1 MMFLYIL
8 LLSWQVSLNPL
19 EIEQGQQEVILSME
33 ELYSF
38 EDKSNQLT
46 FSDVKSPSFQSNF
59 TQKPNFEPDDYNR
72 NSTYWV
78 KLNFSLP
85 EYDGN
90 YILEF
95 YDQTID
101 SINVFIRQD
110 KGVYRKYNLGDA
122 YPFSSKSIKHKN
134 FDLTLDANSEYE
146 AYIHVRNSQYADIR
160 IAIKRIDRFIQYSLN
175 EYFLY
180 GIFYGMIL
188 IISLYN
194 LLIYLAIR
202 EIKYIY
208 YTFYI
213 LSVGFYALCIDGI
226 AYQYLWP
233 EQPNWNQL
241 AYGVALYSIIL
252 WSTIFSIRFLNTKI
266 RAPRLHKLILG
277 VLIARSLLFI
287 YALFFDPSIFRFR
300 NLEIILLSIIFVSSI
315 FVFRRGYKPAR
326 FFVVAYGILFLGF
339 LMRALINWSVIPFN
353 TFNYYSLHIGF
364 ILEMLFL
371 TFALSDRV
379 RILKANRDRA
389 LKRIVT
395 QHEQNVKVI
404 NKINKGL
411 EKKVE
416 ERTKDL
422 NEKNIELEKS
432 NEQINKQSRE
442 IAEINSMLDL
452 DNWRLKNN
460 IKKIQRERL
469 LNKNLNFDEFTEIF
483 STKDQCLEI
492 LASFKWKNGYECQR
506 CDNTKY
512 HLNDQ
517 NLARRCTKCGY
528 NESPTA
534 YTIFKGIKF
543 DLPKAFFIVYA
554 HLNEDRYTLDELS
567 AIMDMRRN
575 TIWEFK
581 KKVEEEIENNGK
593 ADLNNLLHFGYERL
607 TNFVEVRR

>member
-1 MMFLYIL
+1 MIL
-8 LLSWQVSLNPL
+8 LSVLISLLFLNPL
-19 EIEQGQQEVILSME
+19 VIDKDQQEVILSMK
-33 ELYSF
+33 ELYSY
-38 EDKSNQLT
+38 EDKDNQLT
-46 FSDVKSPSFQSNF
+46 FSDVKSPSFSSNF
-59 TQKPNFEPDDYNR
+59 TQKPDFEPDDYDR

-78 KLNFSLP
+78 KLNFKLP
-85 EYDGN
+85 EYEGN

-101 SINVFIRQD
+101 SINVYLRQD
-110 KGVYRKYNLGDA
+110 GGLYRKYNLGDA

-146 AYIHVRNSQYADIR
+146 AYIQVKNSQYADIR
-160 IAIKRIDRFIQYSLN
+160 VAIKRIDRFIQYSLN

-180 GIFYGMIL
+180 GIFYGMIV

-233 EQPNWNQL
+233 EQPKWNQL

-266 RAPRLHKLILG
+266 RAPKLHKLIIG
-277 VLIARSLLFI
+277 VLILRSSLFA
-287 YALFFDPSIFRFR
+287 YALFFDPNLFRFR
-300 NLEIILLSIIFVSSI
+300 NIEIILLSLIFVSSI

-326 FFVVAYGILFLGF
+326 FFVVAYGILFTGF
-339 LMRALINWSVIPFN
+339 FMRALINWSVIPFS
-353 TFNYYSLHIGF
+353 TINYYSLHIGF

-404 NKINKGL
+404 NRINRGL
-411 EKKVE
+411 EQKVE
-416 ERTKDL
+416 ERTRDL
-422 NEKNIELEKS
+422 NEKNLELEKT

-469 LNKNLNFDEFTEIF
+469 LNKNLNFEEFTDIF
-483 STKDQCLEI
+483 STKEHCLEI
-492 LASFKWKNGYECQR
+492 LAAFKWKEGYECQK
-506 CDNTKY
+506 CNNQKY
-512 HLNDQ
+512 HLNKA

-534 YTIFKGIKF
+534 FTIFKGIKF
-543 DLPKAFFIVYA
+543 DLPKAFFIVYSQ
-554 HLNEDRYTLDELS
+554 LNEDRYTLDELS
-567 AIMDMRRN
+567 DIMEMRRN
-575 TIWEFK
+575 TIWDFK
-581 KKVEEEIENNGK
+581 KKVEEEIVNNGK
-593 ADLNNLLHFGYERL
+593 SYLNNLLHFGYERFA
-607 TNFVEVRR
+607 NFEEVED

>member
-1 MMFLYIL
+1 MFLYAFI
-8 LLSWQVSLNPL
+8 LSWQIFSYPL
-19 EIEQGQQEVILSME
+19 EIDQDQDEVILGMK

-46 FSDVKSPSFQSNF
+46 FSDVKSSSFESNF
-59 TQKPNFEPDDYNR
+59 NQKPDFEPEDYNR
-72 NSTYWV
+72 TSTYWV
-78 KLNFSLP
+78 KLNFILP
-85 EYDGN
+85 EYDGS

-110 KGVYRKYNLGDA
+110 KGVFRKYNLGDA
-122 YPFSSKSIKHKN
+122 YPFSNKSIKHKN
-134 FDLTLDANSEYE
+134 FDLTLDSNSEYE
-146 AYIHVRNSQYADIR
+146 AYIQVRNSQYADIR
-160 IAIKRIDRFIQYSLN
+160 IAVKRIDRFIQYSLN

-180 GIFYGMIL
+180 GIFYGMII

-233 EQPNWNQL
+233 EQPKWNQF
-241 AYGVALYSIIL
+241 AYGVALYAIIL
-252 WSTIFSIRFLNTKI
+252 WSSIFSIKFLNTKI
-266 RAPRLHKLILG
+266 RSPKLHKLIIG
-277 VLIARSLLFI
+277 VLVARSLLFV
-287 YALFFDPSIFRFR
+287 YALFFDQALFRFR
-300 NLEIILLSIIFVSSI
+300 NLEIILLSLIFVSSI
-315 FVFRRGYKPAR
+315 LVYRRGYKPAR

-379 RILKANRDRA
+379 RILKSNRDRA

-404 NKINKGL
+404 NRINRGL
-411 EKKVE
+411 EEKVE
-416 ERTKDL
+416 ERTTDL
-422 NEKNIELEKS
+422 NNKNLELEET

-460 IKKIQRERL
+460 IRKIQRERL
-469 LNKNLNFDEFTEIF
+469 LNKNLNFNEFTDIF
-483 STKDQCLEI
+483 DTKEHCLEI
-492 LASFKWKNGYECQR
+492 LAAFKWKDGYECQK
-506 CDNTKY
+506 CNNQKY
-512 HLNDQ
+512 HLNES

-534 YTIFKGIKF
+534 FTIFKGIKF
-543 DLPKAFFIVYA
+543 DLPKSFFIVYSR
-554 HLNEDRYTLDELS
+554 LSEDRYTLDELS
-567 AIMDMRRN
+567 DLMEMRRN

-581 KKVEEEIENNGK
+581 KKVEDEIEDNGK
-593 ADLNNLLHFGYERL
+593 AYLNNLLHFGYERS
-607 TNFVEVRR
+607 TNFEEID

>member
-1 MMFLYIL
+1 MTSFYIFIL
-8 LLSWQVSLNPL
+8 LWQVSVSYL
-19 EIEQGQQEVILSME
+19 EVNQGQQEVILSME

-38 EDKSNQLT
+38 EDKSNQFT

-59 TQKPNFEPDDYNR
+59 TQKPDFEPDDYNR

-78 KLNFSLP
+78 KLNFRLP
-85 EYDGN
+85 NYDGN

-101 SINVFIRQD
+101 SINVFLRQD
-110 KGVYRKYNLGDA
+110 KGLYRKYNLGDA

-134 FDLTLDANSEYE
+134 FDLTLDANSDYE
-146 AYIHVRNSQYADIR
+146 VYIQIRNSQYADIR

-180 GIFYGMIL
+180 GIFYGMII

-233 EQPNWNQL
+233 EQPKWNQL
-241 AYGVALYSIIL
+241 AYGVALYAIIL
-252 WSTIFSIRFLNTKI
+252 WSTIFSIHFLNTKI
-266 RAPRLHKLILG
+266 RAPKLHKMIMTIL
-277 VLIARSLLFI
+277 VARSALFI
-287 YALFFDPSIFRFR
+287 YALFFDPTLFRFR
-300 NLEIILLSIIFVSSI
+300 NIEIILLSLIFISSI

-326 FFVVAYGILFLGF
+326 FFVVAYGILFSGF
-339 LMRALINWSVIPFN
+339 LMRALINWSVIPFS

-395 QHEQNVKVI
+395 QHEENVKVI
-404 NKINKGL
+404 NRINRGL
-411 EKKVE
+411 EQKVV
-416 ERTKDL
+416 ERTRDL
-422 NEKNIELEKS
+422 NEKNLELEKT

-469 LNKNLNFDEFTEIF
+469 LNKNLNFEEFTDIF
-483 STKDQCLEI
+483 STKEQCLEI
-492 LASFKWKNGYECQR
+492 LAAFKWKEGYECQK
-506 CDNTKY
+506 CNNHKY
-512 HLNDQ
+512 HLNKS

-534 YTIFKGIKF
+534 FTIFKGIKF
-543 DLPKAFFIVYA
+543 DLPKAFFIVYSQ
-554 HLNEDRYTLDELS
+554 LNEDRYTLDELS
-567 AIMDMRRN
+567 DIMEMRRN
-575 TIWEFK
+575 TIWDFK

-593 ADLNNLLHFGYERL
+593 SYLNNLLHFGYERFA
-607 TNFVEVRR
+607 TFVELR

>member
-1 MMFLYIL
+1 MFIYIL
-8 LLSWQVSLNPL
+8 ILSWQILSNPL
-19 EIEQGQQEVILSME
+19 EIEKEKDEVILSLE

-46 FSDVKSPSFQSNF
+46 FSDVKSPSFESNF
-59 TQKPNFEPDDYNR
+59 EQRPDFEPEDYNR

-78 KLNFSLP
+78 KLNFVLP
-85 EYDGN
+85 KYDGS
-90 YILEF
+90 YIMEF

-110 KGVYRKYNLGDA
+110 KGVYRKYNLGDS

-134 FDLTLDANSEYE
+134 FDLTLDADSEYV
-146 AYIHVRNSQYADIR
+146 AYIQVRNSQYADIR

-180 GIFYGMIL
+180 GIFYGMII

-233 EQPNWNQL
+233 EQPKWNQL

-266 RAPRLHKLILG
+266 RAPKLHKLILTI
-277 VLIARSLLFI
+277 LISRSLLFV
-287 YALFFDPSIFRFR
+287 YALFFDPTLFRFR
-300 NLEIILLSIIFVSSI
+300 NVEIILLSLIFVSSI

-326 FFVVAYGILFLGF
+326 FFVVAYGILFTGF

-379 RILKANRDRA
+379 RILKSNRDRA

-395 QHEQNVKVI
+395 QHEQNVQVI
-404 NKINKGL
+404 NRINKGL

-416 ERTKDL
+416 ERTSDL
-422 NEKNIELEKS
+422 NEKNIELEET

-469 LNKNLNFDEFTEIF
+469 LNKNLNFSEFTDIF
-483 STKDQCLEI
+483 RTKELCYEI
-492 LASFKWKNGYECQR
+492 LAAFKWKEGYACQKCNNR
-506 CDNTKY
+506 KY
-512 HLNDQ
+512 HLNKA

-534 YTIFKGIKF
+534 FTIFKGIKF

-554 HLNEDRYTLDELS
+554 HLNEDQYTLDDLS
-567 AIMDMRRN
+567 DLMEMRRN

-593 ADLNNLLHFGYERL
+593 SYLNNLLHFGYERL
-607 TNFVEVRR
+607 ANFVELK

>member
-1 MMFLYIL
+1 MSLYIFI
-8 LLSWQVSLNPL
+8 LSWQIFFNPL
-19 EIEQGQQEVILSME
+19 EINQEQDEVILNMQD
-33 ELYSF
+33 LYSY
-38 EDKSNQLT
+38 EDKHNRLT
-46 FSDVKSPSFQSNF
+46 FSDVKSAQFYNNF
-59 TQKPNFEPDDYNR
+59 TQKPDFEPDDYNR
-72 NSTYWV
+72 NSTYWI
-78 KLNFSLP
+78 KLNFVLP
-85 EYDGN
+85 QYDGN

-101 SINVFIRQD
+101 SINVYIRQNN
-110 KGVYRKYNLGDA
+110 GLFRKYNLGDA

-134 FDLTLDANSEYE
+134 FDLTLEADSEYE
-146 AYIHVRNSQYADIR
+146 AYIQVKNSQYADIR
-160 IAIKRIDRFIQYSLN
+160 IAIKRIDRFIQYSLS

-188 IISLYN
+188 IISLNN

-202 EIKYIY
+202 EIKYVY

-233 EQPNWNQL
+233 EQPKWNQL
-241 AYGVALYSIIL
+241 AYGVALYAIIF
-252 WSTIFSIRFLNTKI
+252 WSTIFSIHFLKTKI
-266 RAPRLHKLILG
+266 RAPRLHKLIIA
-277 VLIARSLLFI
+277 VLAIRSSLFI
-287 YALFFDPSIFRFR
+287 YSLFFNPSLFRFR
-300 NLEIILLSIIFVSSI
+300 NIEIILLSLIFISSI

-339 LMRALINWSVIPFN
+339 LMRALINWSIIPFN
-353 TFNYYSLHIGF
+353 TFNYYSLHLGF
-364 ILEMLFL
+364 ILEMIFL

-379 RILKANRDRA
+379 RILKTNRDRA

-404 NKINKGL
+404 NRINKGL

-416 ERTKDL
+416 ERTRDL
-422 NEKNIELEKS
+422 HQKNSELEETNKR
-432 NEQINKQSRE
+432 INTQSRE

-452 DNWRLKNN
+452 DNWRLQND

-469 LNKNLNFDEFTEIF
+469 MHKNINFEEFIEIF
-483 STKDQCLEI
+483 TTKEQCLEI
-492 LASFKWKNGYECQR
+492 LASFKWKEGYECQK
-506 CDNTKY
+506 CNNTKY
-512 HLNDQ
+512 HFNET

-534 YTIFKGIKF
+534 FTIFKGIKF
-543 DLPKAFFIVYA
+543 DLTKAFFIVYS
-554 HLNEDRYTLDELS
+554 HLNEDRYTLDEL
-567 AIMDMRRN
+567 AEIMKMRRN

-593 ADLNNLLHFGYERL
+593 SYLNNMLHFGYEKL
-607 TNFVEVRR
+607 TNFTEIR

>member
-1 MMFLYIL
+1 MVPYLFIIFLQIL
-8 LLSWQVSLNPL
+8 IDPL
-19 EIEQGQQEVILSME
+19 EINQDQDEVILSMK

-38 EDKSNQLT
+38 EDSANQLT
-46 FSDVKSPSFQSNF
+46 FSDVKSPSFQTNF

-72 NSTYWV
+72 SSTYWV

-146 AYIHVRNSQYADIR
+146 AYIQVRNSQYADIR

-266 RAPRLHKLILG
+266 RAPRLHGLIVI
-277 VLIARSLLFI
+277 VLVARSLLFI
-287 YALFFDPSIFRFR
+287 YSLFFDPSLFRFR
-300 NLEIILLSIIFVSSI
+300 NIEIILLSIIFVSSI

-432 NEQINKQSRE
+432 NEQINKQSME

-469 LNKNLNFDEFTEIF
+469 LNRNLNFDEFIEIF
-483 STKDQCLEI
+483 NTKDQCLEI
-492 LASFKWKNGYECQR
+492 LASFKWKNGYECQK

-512 HLNDQ
+512 HLNNE

-543 DLPKAFFIVYA
+543 DLPNAFFIVYA

-567 AIMDMRRN
+567 AVMDMRRN

-593 ADLNNLLHFGYERL
+593 AYLNNLLHFGYERL

>member
-1 MMFLYIL
+1 MLFYFFIF
-8 LLSWQVSLNPL
+8 SWQIFSNPL
-19 EIEQGQQEVILSME
+19 EIKQEQDEIILSMK
-33 ELYSF
+33 ELYTF

-46 FSDVKSPSFQSNF
+46 FSDVKSHKFQSNF
-59 TQKPNFEPDDYNR
+59 TQKPNFEPEDYNR

-78 KLNFSLP
+78 RLNFNLP
-85 EYDGN
+85 QYEGN

-101 SINVFIRQD
+101 SINVFLRQD
-110 KGVYRKYNLGDA
+110 DGLYRKYNLGDA

-134 FDLTLDANSEYE
+134 FDLTLDANSGYE
-146 AYIHVRNSQYADIR
+146 AYIQVRNSQYADIR

-180 GIFYGMIL
+180 GIFYGMII

-202 EIKYIY
+202 EIKYVY

-233 EQPNWNQL
+233 EQPKWNQL

-266 RAPRLHKLILG
+266 RAPKLHKFIIAILT
-277 VLIARSLLFI
+277 ARSALFL
-287 YALFFDPSIFRFR
+287 YALFFDPTLFRFR
-300 NLEIILLSIIFVSSI
+300 NIEIILLSLIFVSSI
-315 FVFRRGYKPAR
+315 SVFRRGYKPAR

-353 TFNYYSLHIGF
+353 TFNYYSLHLGF

-379 RILKANRDRA
+379 RILKSNRDRA
-389 LKRIVT
+389 LRRIVT
-395 QHEQNVKVI
+395 QHEQNVMVI
-404 NKINKGL
+404 NRINKGL

-416 ERTKDL
+416 ERTSDL
-422 NEKNIELEKS
+422 NEKNIELENT

-469 LNKNLNFDEFTEIF
+469 LNKNLNFKEFTEIF
-483 STKDQCLEI
+483 TTKEHCLEI
-492 LASFKWKNGYECQR
+492 LAAFKWKDGYECQK
-506 CDNTKY
+506 CDNPKY
-512 HLNDQ
+512 RLNKS

-534 YTIFKGIKF
+534 FTIFKGIKF

-567 AIMDMRRN
+567 SIMEMRRN
-575 TIWEFK
+575 TIWDFK

-593 ADLNNLLHFGYERL
+593 SYLNNLLHFGYERF
-607 TNFVEVRR
+607 TNIGESGQ

>member
-1 MMFLYIL
+1 MFLYIFL
-8 LLSWQVSLNPL
+8 LVFQIGFEPL
-19 EIEQGQQEVILSME
+19 QIDESQDEVILSMK
-33 ELYSF
+33 ELYSY
-38 EDKSNQLT
+38 EDESNQFT
-46 FSDVKSPSFQSNF
+46 FADVKDPSFQSNF
-59 TQKPNFEPDDYNR
+59 TRKPTFEPDDYER
-72 NSTYWV
+72 KSTYWV
-78 KLNFSLP
+78 KLNFELP

-110 KGVYRKYNLGDA
+110 NGVYRKYNLGDA

-146 AYIHVRNSQYADIR
+146 AYIQVRNSQYADIR

-175 EYFLY
+175 EYILY
-180 GIFYGMIL
+180 GIFYGMII

-202 EIKYIY
+202 EIKYTY

-213 LSVGFYALCIDGI
+213 LSVGFYALCIDGV

-233 EQPNWNQL
+233 EQPKWNQL
-241 AYGVALYSIIL
+241 AYGVALFSIIL
-252 WSTIFSIRFLNTKI
+252 WSTIFSIRFLNTRI
-266 RAPRLHKLILG
+266 RAPKLHKIIIG
-277 VLIARSLLFI
+277 VLIVRSVFFL
-287 YALFFDPSIFRFR
+287 YALFVDPALFRFR
-300 NLEIILLSIIFVSSI
+300 NVEIILLSLIFVSGI
-315 FVFRRGYKPAR
+315 IVFRRGYKPAR

-389 LKRIVT
+389 LRRIVT

-404 NKINKGL
+404 NRINKGL

-422 NEKNIELEKS
+422 NEKNLELKKT
-432 NEQINKQSRE
+432 NDQINKQSQE
-442 IAEINSMLDL
+442 IAQINSMLDL

-469 LNKNLNFDEFTEIF
+469 LNRNLNYEEFIEIF
-483 STKDQCLEI
+483 TTKEQCLEI
-492 LASFKWKNGYECQR
+492 LAAFKWKDDYECQK
-506 CDNTKY
+506 CNNHKY
-512 HLNDQ
+512 HLNTT

-534 YTIFKGIKF
+534 FTIFKGIKF

-567 AIMDMRRN
+567 EIMEMRRN

-581 KKVEEEIENNGK
+581 KKVEDEIQKNGK
-593 ADLNNLLHFGYERL
+593 SYLNNLLHFGYERF
-607 TNFVEVRR
+607 TNFV

>member
-1 MMFLYIL
+1 MFIYIFI
-8 LLSWQVSLNPL
+8 LSWQVFSNPL
-19 EIEQGQQEVILSME
+19 EIDQDKDEVILSLE

-46 FSDVKSPSFQSNF
+46 FSDVKSPSFESNF
-59 TQKPNFEPDDYNR
+59 KQRPDFEPEDYNR

-78 KLNFSLP
+78 KLNFVLP
-85 EYDGN
+85 EYDGS

-101 SINVFIRQD
+101 SINVFLRQD
-110 KGVYRKYNLGDA
+110 DGVYRKYNLGDA

-134 FDLTLDANSEYE
+134 FDLTLDANSKYE
-146 AYIHVRNSQYADIR
+146 AYIQVKNSQYADIR

-180 GIFYGMIL
+180 GIFYGMII

-202 EIKYIY
+202 EIKYVY

-226 AYQYLWP
+226 AYQYIWP
-233 EQPNWNQL
+233 EQPKWNQL

-252 WSTIFSIRFLNTKI
+252 WSSIFSIKFLNTKI
-266 RAPRLHKLILG
+266 RSPKLHKLIIG
-277 VLIARSLLFI
+277 VLVARSSLFLYALLFDQ
-287 YALFFDPSIFRFR
+287 ALFRFR
-300 NLEIILLSIIFVSSI
+300 NLEIILLSLIFVSSI
-315 FVFRRGYKPAR
+315 LVYRRGYKPAR

-339 LMRALINWSVIPFN
+339 LVRALINWSVIPFN

-379 RILKANRDRA
+379 RILKSNRDRA
-389 LKRIVT
+389 LKRIVS

-404 NKINKGL
+404 NRINRGL

-416 ERTKDL
+416 ERTRDL
-422 NEKNIELEKS
+422 NIKNLELEET

-460 IKKIQRERL
+460 IRKIQRERL
-469 LNKNLNFDEFTEIF
+469 LNKNLNFNEFTDIF
-483 STKDQCLEI
+483 DTKEHCLEI
-492 LASFKWKNGYECQR
+492 LAAFKWKDGYECQK
-506 CDNTKY
+506 CNNQKY
-512 HLNDQ
+512 HLNES

-528 NESPTA
+528 NESPMA
-534 YTIFKGIKF
+534 FTIFKGIKF
-543 DLPKAFFIVYA
+543 DLPKAFFIVYSRLSEDRFT
-554 HLNEDRYTLDELS
+554 LNELS
-567 AIMDMRRN
+567 DLMDMRRN

-581 KKVEEEIENNGK
+581 KKVEDEIEDNGK
-593 ADLNNLLHFGYERL
+593 AYLNNLLHFGYERS
-607 TNFVEVRR
+607 TNFEEID

>member
-1 MMFLYIL
+1 MLLYIL
-8 LLSWQVSLNPL
+8 IFSWQISVNPL
-19 EIEQGQQEVILSME
+19 EINQDQEEVILNME

-38 EDKSNQLT
+38 EDEHNQFS
-46 FSDVKSPSFQSNF
+46 FSDVKSPSFQSKF
-59 TQKPNFEPDDYNR
+59 TQKPDFEPNDYDR

-78 KLNFSLP
+78 RLNFKLSN
-85 EYDGN
+85 YDGS

-101 SINVFIRQD
+101 SINVYLRQD
-110 KGVYRKYNLGDA
+110 QGLYRKYNLGDA
-122 YPFSSKSIKHKN
+122 YLFSSKSIKHKN
-134 FDLTLDANSEYE
+134 FDLTLDANSEYV
-146 AYIHVRNSQYADIR
+146 AFIQVRNSQYADIR

-180 GIFYGMIL
+180 GIFYGMIV

-194 LLIYLAIR
+194 LLIYLAIK

-233 EQPNWNQL
+233 EQPKWNQL

-252 WSTIFSIRFLNTKI
+252 WSTIFSVRFLNTKI
-266 RAPRLHKLILG
+266 RAPKLHKLILAI
-277 VLIARSLLFI
+277 LIVRSALFI
-287 YALFFDPSIFRFR
+287 YALFFDPTLFRFR
-300 NLEIILLSIIFVSSI
+300 NIEIIPLSLIFLSSI

-326 FFVVAYGILFLGF
+326 FFVVAYGILFTGF

-395 QHEQNVKVI
+395 QHEQNVQVI
-404 NKINKGL
+404 NRINKGL

-416 ERTKDL
+416 ERTSDL
-422 NEKNIELEKS
+422 HERNLELKER

-442 IAEINSMLDL
+442 IAQINSMLDL

-460 IKKIQRERL
+460 IRKIQRERL
-469 LNKNLNFDEFTEIF
+469 LNKNLNFDEFTDIF
-483 STKDQCLEI
+483 STKEQCHEI
-492 LASFKWKNGYECQR
+492 LATFKWKEGYACQK
-506 CDNTKY
+506 CNNHKY
-512 HLNDQ
+512 HLNKA

-534 YTIFKGIKF
+534 FTIFKGIKF

-567 AIMDMRRN
+567 DLMEMRRN

-593 ADLNNLLHFGYERL
+593 SYLNNLLHFGYERHV
-607 TNFVEVRR
+607 NFDEVKS

>member
-1 MMFLYIL
+1 MIL
-8 LLSWQVSLNPL
+8 LSLIISLFIAEPL
-19 EIEQGQQEVILSME
+19 EVSQDQDEVILGMK

-38 EDKSNQLT
+38 EDPSNQLT
-46 FSDVKSPSFQSNF
+46 FSDVKSPQFHSNF
-59 TQKPNFEPDDYNR
+59 TQKPDFQPDDYNR
-72 NSTYWV
+72 SSTYWV
-78 KLNFSLP
+78 KLNFKLP

-101 SINVFIRQD
+101 SINVFLRQD
-110 KGVYRKYNLGDA
+110 GGLYRKYNLGDS

-134 FDLTLDANSEYE
+134 FDLTLDANSEFE
-146 AYIHVRNSQYADIR
+146 AYIQIRNSQYADIR
-160 IAIKRIDRFIQYSLN
+160 VGIKRIDRFIQYSLN

-180 GIFYGMIL
+180 GIFYGMII

-241 AYGVALYSIIL
+241 AYGVALYFIIL
-252 WSTIFSIRFLNTKI
+252 WSTIFSMRFLNTRI
-266 RAPRLHKLILG
+266 RAPKLHKLIIA
-277 VLIARSLLFI
+277 VLIARSTLFF
-287 YALFFDPSIFRFR
+287 YALFFNPSLFRFR
-300 NLEIILLSIIFVSSI
+300 NIEIILLSLIFVSSI
-315 FVFRRGYKPAR
+315 IVYRRGYKPAR
-326 FFVVAYGILFLGF
+326 FFVVAYGILFTGF

-379 RILKANRDRA
+379 RILKSNRDRA

-395 QHEQNVKVI
+395 QHEENVKVI
-404 NKINKGL
+404 NRINRGL
-411 EKKVE
+411 EEKVE
-416 ERTKDL
+416 ERTTDL
-422 NEKNIELEKS
+422 NNKNLELEET

-460 IKKIQRERL
+460 IRKIQRERL
-469 LNKNLNFDEFTEIF
+469 LNKNLNFNEFTDIF
-483 STKDQCLEI
+483 DTKEHCLEI
-492 LASFKWKNGYECQR
+492 LAAFKWKDGYECQK
-506 CDNTKY
+506 CNNQKY
-512 HLNDQ
+512 HLNES

-534 YTIFKGIKF
+534 FTIFKGIKF
-543 DLPKAFFIVYA
+543 DLPKSFFIVYSR
-554 HLNEDRYTLDELS
+554 LSEDRYTLDELS
-567 AIMDMRRN
+567 DLIEMRRN

-581 KKVEEEIENNGK
+581 KKVEDEIENNGK
-593 ADLNNLLHFGYERL
+593 AYLNNLLHFGYERS
-607 TNFVEVRR
+607 TNPEEIN

>member
-1 MMFLYIL
+1 MLKYLVFLSIQL
-8 LLSWQVSLNPL
+8 SLNPFIIDQNQ
-19 EIEQGQQEVILSME
+19 EEVILSMQ
-33 ELYSF
+33 ELSSF

-46 FSDVKSPSFQSNF
+46 FSDVKSASFQSRF
-59 TQKPNFEPDDYNR
+59 TQKPNFEPEDYNR

-78 KLNFSLP
+78 RLNFKLP
-85 EYDGN
+85 KYNGN

-101 SINVFIRQD
+101 SINVFISQD
-110 KGVYRKYNLGDA
+110 KGVFRKYNLGDA

-146 AYIHVRNSQYADIR
+146 AYIQVRNSQFADIR

-180 GIFYGMIL
+180 GIFYGMII

-233 EQPNWNQL
+233 EQPKWNQL
-241 AYGVALYSIIL
+241 AYGVALFSIIF

-266 RAPRLHKLILG
+266 RAPKLHKLI
-277 VLIARSLLFI
+277 IAILMVRSALFI
-287 YALFFDPSIFRFR
+287 YALFFDPTFFRFR
-300 NLEIILLSIIFVSSI
+300 NIEIILLSLIFVSSI

-326 FFVVAYGILFLGF
+326 FFVVAYGILFTGF

-395 QHEQNVKVI
+395 QHEQNVTVI
-404 NKINKGL
+404 NRINKGL

-416 ERTKDL
+416 ERTEDL
-422 NEKNIELEKS
+422 NIKNIELEKT

-442 IAEINSMLDL
+442 IAQINSMLDL
-452 DNWRLKNN
+452 DNWKLKNN

-469 LNKNLNFDEFTEIF
+469 ANKNLNFDEFIEIF
-483 STKDQCLEI
+483 STKEQCLEV
-492 LASFKWKNGYECQR
+492 LASFKWKEGFECQK
-506 CDNTKY
+506 CSNTKF
-512 HLNDQ
+512 HLNNE

-543 DLPKAFFIVYA
+543 ELPKAFFIVYS

-567 AIMDMRRN
+567 EIMEMRRN
-575 TIWEFK
+575 TIWDFK
-581 KKVEEEIENNGK
+581 RKVEEEMESNGK
-593 ADLNNLLHFGYERL
+593 FYLNNLLHFGYERL
-607 TNFVEVRR
+607 ANFVEIR